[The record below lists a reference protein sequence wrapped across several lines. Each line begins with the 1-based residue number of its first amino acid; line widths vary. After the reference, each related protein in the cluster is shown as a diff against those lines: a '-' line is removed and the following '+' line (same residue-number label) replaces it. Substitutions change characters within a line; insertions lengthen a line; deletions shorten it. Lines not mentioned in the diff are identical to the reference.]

1 MEYEKGLSNY
11 GTSAPDIKRYLPE
24 IEAQFVSEEA
34 AIEFLDALWN
44 IMCAFVD
51 LGWGVDSIHFA
62 LPELAKISS
71 LDSAPEV
78 SSPEH
83 QTLKH
88 QTQMAFAPPSTQG
101 DS

>member
-1 MEYEKGLSNY
+1 MEYERSLPDASE
-11 GTSAPDIKRYLPE
+11 TAPDLQRYLPE
-24 IEAQFVSEEA
+24 VEAQFESEEA
-34 AIEFLDALWN
+34 AIEFLRTLWN

-71 LDSAPEV
+71 LDSAAQV

-83 QTLKH
+83 RIIKQ
-88 QTQMAFAPPSTQG
+88 QAQSAFAKPSRLG

>member
-1 MEYEKGLSNY
+1 MEYERSLPDASEM
-11 GTSAPDIKRYLPE
+11 APDLERYLPDV
-24 IEAQFVSEEA
+24 EAQFESEEA
-34 AIEFLDALWN
+34 AMEFLRTLWN

-62 LPELAKISS
+62 LPELAKFSS
-71 LDSAPEV
+71 LDSAAEV

-83 QTLKH
+83 QTFK
-88 QTQMAFAPPSTQG
+88 QQAQMAFEKPSRLG